1 MTSKETFL
9 ISWGITLILFAIVLW
24 LPVPITMIFGLISLL
39 VVCRIAAWFIV
50 VEIEDHLEDQID

>member
-1 MTSKETFL
+1 MARAMTSKETFL

-39 VVCRIAAWFIV
+39 VVCRIGAWFIV
-50 VEIEDHLEDQID
+50 VEIEDQID